1 MAERYGF
8 FNSVNGDRIYDAS
21 DVAGFIKKF
30 FTNGVFNNSLQVS
43 SNDNMTVSVAIGS
56 ANIEGYSYELDEEIT
71 LDIEE
76 ADSILSRIDSVILRL
91 DLTNRQISL
100 MLLTGSYATN
110 PSQPSI
116 TRSGKIYDL
125 RLANISIPANST
137 RITADMISDMRFS
150 SDCGNV
156 TQAVLS
162 LDTDEIFRQYDTTFK
177 NLFEQMKNLLDSD
190 TAGTLQN
197 EINVLSDNINK
208 NTEDEWEVVEILDEE
223 LEEYTQKEGYLVNE
237 KNKEIFNGEI
247 PKYEKKVYEK
257 ILEADT
263 SSISIPCD
271 ILSDG
276 GHYKL
281 VMLGKTTTKTDLHIT
296 FNNDSSAVYYQSG
309 INYSGTGTSSD
320 STLSGATAYRPA
332 RQYIYY
338 GINFYSQGIGKLTM
352 DIDFNENEKKPFYKW
367 NMDRTYSG
375 DSLLGFG
382 NGMTGSS
389 VGDNITSID
398 IATGA
403 GSISAGTKIQLF
415 RD

>member
-71 LDIEE
+71 LDVEE
-76 ADSILSRIDSVILRL
+76 ADSTLSRIDSVILRL

-125 RLANISIPANST
+125 RLANISIPANSS
-137 RITADMISDMRFS
+137 RITADMISDMRFG

-162 LDTDEIFRQYDTTFK
+162 LDTDEIFKQYDTTFR

-197 EINVLSDNINK
+197 EINSLSDNIKK
-208 NTEDEWEVVEILDEE
+208 NIEDEWEPVEISDEE
-223 LEEYTQKEGYLVNE
+223 LDEWTVVE
-237 KNKEIFNGEI
+237 
-247 PKYEKKVYEK
+247 
-257 ILEADT
+257 
-263 SSISIPCD
+263 
-271 ILSDG
+271 
-276 GHYKL
+276 
-281 VMLGKTTTKTDLHIT
+281 
-296 FNNDSSAVYYQSG
+296 
-309 INYSGTGTSSD
+309 
-320 STLSGATAYRPA
+320 
-332 RQYIYY
+332 
-338 GINFYSQGIGKLTM
+338 
-352 DIDFNENEKKPFYKW
+352 
-367 NMDRTYSG
+367 
-375 DSLLGFG
+375 
-382 NGMTGSS
+382 
-389 VGDNITSID
+389 
-398 IATGA
+398 
-403 GSISAGTKIQLF
+403 
-415 RD
+415 